1 MQELLQPIKSES
13 LVEVFIQRFEKLILS
28 GKLSIGQKLPSERE
42 LAVQLGISR
51 PVVHE
56 GLLDLETKGLVTMV
70 PRVGT
75 FVNDYRREGSLELLN
90 SLVHYHEGNLAPGLF
105 ESLLSM
111 RVHFEIEFARLAAT
125 NRTADHLSE
134 LHTLLTEE
142 HAADPKHTDKIT
154 ELDFRFHHLIALASG
169 NMVYPLLLNSFKDVY
184 TNLTSQFFHDVS
196 VVSLVFSLHKKMY
209 PALEQHD
216 QKGAVKIMKEII
228 SHGEAHLRTL
238 IDQQH
243 N

>member
-1 MQELLQPIKSES
+1 MRELLQPIKSES
-13 LVEVFIQRFEKLILS
+13 LVEVFIQRFEELILS
-28 GKLSIGQKLPSERE
+28 GKLTIGQKLPSERE

-75 FVNDYRREGSLELLN
+75 FVNDYRSEGSLELLN
-90 SLVHYHEGNLAPGLF
+90 SLVHYHEGSLAPALF

-111 RVHFEIEFARLAAT
+111 RSHFEIEFSRLAAR
-125 NRTADHLSE
+125 NRTEEHLSE
-134 LHTLLTEE
+134 FKKLLAEE
-142 HAADPKHTDKIT
+142 HNADPKHTGKIT
-154 ELDFRFHHLIALASG
+154 ELDFKFHHLIALASG

-184 TNLTSQFFHDVS
+184 TNLTSQFFQDVS
-196 VVSLVFSLHKKMY
+196 VVSLVFSLHKKLY
-209 PALEQHD
+209 PAVEQHD
-216 QKGAVKIMKEII
+216 QKSAEKIMKEII
-228 SHGEAHLRTL
+228 SHGESHLRNL
-238 IDQQH
+238 INRQH

>member
-1 MQELLQPIKSES
+1 MRELLQPIKSES

-28 GKLSIGQKLPSERE
+28 GKISIGQKLPSERE
-42 LAVQLGISR
+42 LAFQLGISR

-75 FVNDYRREGSLELLN
+75 FVNDYRKEGSLELLN

-111 RVHFEIEFARLAAT
+111 RAHFEIEFARLAAL
-125 NRTADHLSE
+125 NR
-134 LHTLLTEE
+134 TEE
-142 HAADPKHTDKIT
+142 HLTEIKTLLAEETAADPEHTEKIT
-154 ELDFRFHHLIALASG
+154 EFDFRFHHLIALASG
-169 NMVYPLLLNSFKDVY
+169 NLVYPLLLNSFKEVY
-184 TNLTSQFFHDVS
+184 TNLTSQFFRDIS
-196 VVSLVFSLHKKMY
+196 VVSMVFSLHQKLY
-209 PALEQHD
+209 PALEQHNP
-216 QKGAVKIMKEII
+216 KGAEKIMKEII
-228 SHGEAHLRTL
+228 SHGESHLRSL
-238 IDQQH
+238 IVQRQ